1 MSDKGSL
8 SHLTNI
14 VASRSKAYGL
24 NLSQKQAFNVPNN
37 LKSEYVVLP
46 STSAPSFGSFFI
58 FDIKDKNIILSDL
71 IIQFNCSAI
80 TGVTTPPTNF
90 PHFVPAHFFCSK
102 IEVIINNVCID
113 TYYPL
118 QQFIATQFSH
128 HDEDRLLYNN
138 LAGSYASVAQRFT
151 LNSAGSNY
159 YLKLRSVFNEIH
171 MPLLN
176 ETHQVQL
183 RCYVDTL
190 TNLVAVSTGGG
201 AAVATINFANLICKV
216 MKLPSELALSRLQN
230 MNKAAEHNI
239 YHSLRYAPFG
249 GIAANTTTQT
259 FIMTPFVGS
268 VVAIF
273 FVVRPVAALNRDES
287 YQFTPIKDFQL
298 LDGTS
303 SNMNGGTVINS
314 QIALNFL
321 NAYNCKSSYPSEVAT
336 SVNLAGA
343 INDNKANVYCFSF
356 SSNLVHALS
365 DGVLLGSKR
374 FQGNEQL
381 IINFNAGLAASQLD
395 VFCYTQSV
403 LEQGGNYVK
412 IYNL

>member
-1 MSDKGSL
+1 
-8 SHLTNI
+8 
-14 VASRSKAYGL
+14 
-24 NLSQKQAFNVPNN
+24 
-37 LKSEYVVLP
+37 
-46 STSAPSFGSFFI
+46 
-58 FDIKDKNIILSDL
+58 
-71 IIQFNCSAI
+71 
-80 TGVTTPPTNF
+80 
-90 PHFVPAHFFCSK
+90 
-102 IEVIINNVCID
+102 
-113 TYYPL
+113 
-118 QQFIATQFSH
+118 
-128 HDEDRLLYNN
+128 
-138 LAGSYASVAQRFT
+138 
-151 LNSAGSNY
+151 
-159 YLKLRSVFNEIH
+159 

-176 ETHQVQL
+176 ESHQVQL

-190 TNLVAVSTGGG
+190 TNVVAVGSGATGT
-201 AAVATINFANLICKV
+201 AAATINFANLICKV
-216 MKLPSELALSRLQN
+216 MKLPSEIALTRLQA
-230 MNKAAEHNI
+230 MNKAPEHNI

-273 FVVRPVAALNRDES
+273 FVVREVAKLNRDES

-314 QIALNFL
+314 AVALNFL
-321 NAYNCKSSYPSEVAT
+321 NSYNCKSSYPAEVAS
-336 SVNLAGA
+336 SVNLSGA
-343 INDNKANVYCFSF
+343 VNDNKANVYCFSF
-356 SSNLVHALS
+356 STNLVTALQ

-381 IINFNAGLAASQLD
+381 IINFNAALAASQLD

-403 LEQGGNYVK
+403 LEQGSNYVK